1 MEVFFMFENMQGF
14 FESTIGHVVIIAV
27 IVVFFALILI
37 PSKEERENKS
47 QKPDAKTLTISAL
60 LAALALGLG
69 QLKLFE
75 MPFGGTVTVFS
86 MLPLALCGYFL
97 GTRRGVICGFVV
109 GLLNLLFNPYV
120 IHPVQLLVDYP
131 FAFGAL
137 GLAGVFKDKKN
148 GLAKGYI
155 LGLFVRYI
163 CAVLSGIVFFGS
175 YAPEGFNAITWSL
188 WYNFTYLA
196 AEGIL
201 TLIIISLSPVK
212 NAFEGLK
219 KSL

>member
-1 MEVFFMFENMQGF
+1 MFENMQEF
-14 FESTIGHVVIIAV
+14 FESTTGRIVTITAII
-27 IVVFFALILI
+27 IFFALILI
-37 PSKEERENKS
+37 PSRQEKENKS
-47 QKPDAKTLTISAL
+47 NRTDAKTVTISAL

-97 GTRRGVICGFVV
+97 GTRRGVICGIVV

-148 GLAKGYI
+148 GLAKGYL
-155 LGLFVRYI
+155 LGLFARYI
-163 CAVLSGIVFFGS
+163 CAVISGIVFFGS
-175 YAPEGFNAITWSL
+175 YAPEGFNAVTWSL

-219 KSL
+219 KTL

>member
-1 MEVFFMFENMQGF
+1 MFENLQGF
-14 FESTIGHVVIIAV
+14 FESTFGHVIIIA
-27 IVVFFALILI
+27 IIIVFFVLILI

-47 QKPDAKTLTISAL
+47 SKPDTKALTISAL

-137 GLAGVFKDKKN
+137 GLAGVWKDKPK
-148 GLAKGYI
+148 GLAKGYL
-155 LGLFVRYI
+155 LGLFARYI
-163 CAVLSGIVFFGS
+163 CAVLSGIVFFAS
-175 YAPEGFNAITWSL
+175 YAPQGFNAVTWSL

-219 KSL
+219 KRL

>member
-1 MEVFFMFENMQGF
+1 MKQLTYKH
-14 FESTIGHVVIIAV
+14 TIYSCFTGYIVQAIINNFLPLLFLTFQSSYGIPLSRITFLVTFNFGLQLVIDLVSPAFIDK
-27 IVVFFALILI
+27 IGYRI
-37 PSKEERENKS
+37 
-47 QKPDAKTLTISAL
+47 
-60 LAALALGLG
+60 
-69 QLKLFE
+69 
-75 MPFGGTVTVFS
+75 S

-109 GLLNLLFNPYV
+109 GLLNLLFSPYV

-148 GLAKGYI
+148 GLAKGYV

-163 CAVLSGIVFFGS
+163 CAALSGIVFFGS
-175 YAPEGFNAITWSL
+175 YAPEGFNAVTWSL

>member
-1 MEVFFMFENMQGF
+1 MFKNMQGF

-47 QKPDAKTLTISAL
+47 QKPDAKALTISAL

-109 GLLNLLFNPYV
+109 GLLNLLFSPYV

-148 GLAKGYI
+148 GLAKGYV

-163 CAVLSGIVFFGS
+163 CAALSGIVFFGS
-175 YAPEGFNAITWSL
+175 YAPEGFNAVTWSL